1 MTSTWVRRGERKR
14 MPYEN
19 PEGRRINALAG
30 LSWQG
35 RDHALYW
42 VSKPGSYTADHLIR
56 FLSALPASDVP
67 TVVVLDNAGIH
78 RSHVVREALPALRA
92 AAIHLYYLPPYSPH
106 LNAIEPVFRVIKH
119 HEMPERRY
127 TSLAA
132 LRDAVTAAFTTYE
145 EALIRKHR
153 TYPRQAA

>member
-19 PEGRRINALAG
+19 PEGRRINALAA
-30 LSWQG
+30 LSWQQTN
-35 RDHALYW
+35 HALYW
-42 VSKPGSYTADHLIR
+42 VSKPGSYTADHLVR
-56 FLSALPASDVP
+56 FLHAVPVAAVP

-78 RSHVVREALPALRA
+78 RSHVVRAARPALRA
-92 AAIHLYYLPPYSPH
+92 RGVHLYYLPPYSPH

-127 TSLAA
+127 TSLTT
-132 LRDAVTAAFTTYE
+132 LRDAVTAAFTSYE

-153 TYPRQAA
+153 IHPRQAA